1 MEQGDA
7 TESTQ
12 PDAISETVWHRE
24 SLPKAIV
31 PLALA

>member
-7 TESTQ
+7 TESPQ

-24 SLPKAIV
+24 SLPKA
-31 PLALA
+31 PLSPALA